1 MIALRPFP
9 PPPQSL
15 YTAIVIHSVVK
26 ATTIQVSTDVR
37 DRLRRIATKE
47 QTYDDVLRELIGLFE
62 TRLLYEREKRIL
74 ETEEFTP
81 LAEL

>member
-1 MIALRPFP
+1 M
-9 PPPQSL
+9 
-15 YTAIVIHSVVK
+15 AIVISTDVK

-37 DRLRRIATKE
+37 DRLRRLATKE

-74 ETEEFTP
+74 EGEEFTP

>member
-1 MIALRPFP
+1 M
-9 PPPQSL
+9 
-15 YTAIVIHSVVK
+15 AIVISTDVK

-37 DRLRRIATKE
+37 DRLRRLATKE